1 MKYFI
6 KVEMLNL
13 MFNLFLKYLSFKILN
28 LKHCLFRAK
37 GFLFFQTANLFLDD
51 DFIEENIN

>member
-13 MFNLFLKYLSFKILN
+13 MFNLFSKYLSFKIPN
-28 LKHCLFRAK
+28 LKHCLFQAK
-37 GFLFFQTANLFLDD
+37 GFLFFQTANLFFDD
-51 DFIEENIN
+51 DIIEESIN

>member
-6 KVEMLNL
+6 NVEMLNL
-13 MFNLFLKYLSFKILN
+13 MFNLFSKYLSFKIPN
-28 LKHCLFRAK
+28 LKHCLFQAK
-37 GFLFFQTANLFLDD
+37 GFLFFQTTDLFFDD